1 MTKKVEMAMELTSE
15 LIEGKKEEIVNYLAL
30 NFDVLGMQ
38 ERSNKYRVFDIV
50 KKEYID
56 EYRQLNYFFQSSHR
70 RDNKSVKWIDNPGAW
85 IRIKSVDDG
94 KRGKGFVMHIKCRV
108 DKWTGNRDRVDEE
121 YYKKWKLPFDN
132 KNIHLRIAHG
142 NELVY
147 SVLHEEVKKFDP
159 SAEYFEYLL
168 NHTFELYCKNMLEIK
183 GSFEGVMEE
192 NNVSEKNT
200 EPKPKNAKKKRYGN
214 PKLEGKK
221 LYLNNSGQDDELEF
235 QEKVQSLPNPPK
247 GVKIIFEPKEK
258 SDELTS
264 RVYRIKNRDAN
275 VAKNAV
281 AAASYLCEIDKDHP
295 YFISKKSKE
304 NYVEAHHL
312 IPIYALDEFEKSID
326 VEANVISLCPSCH
339 RKLHHAELEEITLL
353 LEKLYYERK
362 ANLETCGIKLSLERL
377 LSYYK

>member
-1 MTKKVEMAMELTSE
+1 MELTTE
-15 LIEGKKEEIVNYLAL
+15 LIEGKKEEIVNYLAS

-70 RDNKSVKWIDNPGAW
+70 RGNKSVKWIDNPGAW

-121 YYKKWKLPFDN
+121 YYKKWQLPFDK

-147 SVLHEEVKKFDP
+147 SVLHQEVEKFDP
-159 SAEYFEYLL
+159 SASYFEEFL
-168 NHTFELYCKNMLEIK
+168 NHTFELYCKNVVETK
-183 GSFEGVMEE
+183 ENTERAKEDGVLR
-192 NNVSEKNT
+192 KKT
-200 EPKPKNAKKKRYGN
+200 EPKPKDTKHDRYGN
-214 PKLEGKK
+214 QSLVGKK
-221 LYLNNSGQDDELEF
+221 LYLNNKGQDDELEF
-235 QEKVQSLPNPPK
+235 QELVESLPNPPK
-247 GVKIIFEPKEK
+247 GMKINFVTKEK
-258 SDELTS
+258 RIESTN
-264 RVYRIKNRDAN
+264 RIYRTKSRDAT

-281 AAASYLCEIDKDHP
+281 AAASYLCEIDEDHP
-295 YFISKKSKE
+295 YFKSKKSKE

-312 IPIYALDEFEKSID
+312 IPIYAVDEFEKSID
-326 VEANVISLCPSCH
+326 IEANVISLCPSCH
-339 RKLHHAELEEITLL
+339 RKLHHAELEEITIL
-353 LEKLYYERK
+353 LEKLYFERK
-362 ANLETCGIKLSLERL
+362 ANLKTCGIKLSLERL
-377 LSYYK
+377 LRYYR